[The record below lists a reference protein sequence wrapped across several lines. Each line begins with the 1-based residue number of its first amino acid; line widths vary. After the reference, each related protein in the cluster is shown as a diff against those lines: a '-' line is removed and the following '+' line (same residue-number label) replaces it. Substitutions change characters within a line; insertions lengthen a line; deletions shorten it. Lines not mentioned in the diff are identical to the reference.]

1 MIFPFSFLLQI
12 EAQTLNHLTNRAI
25 HYLIFSHILHLW
37 LNYIHIQMQSNRSL
51 PGIINDLNI
60 GVKRQLSH
68 MPPDFGDVLPNKIE
82 TVEKLCR

>member
-1 MIFPFSFLLQI
+1 
-12 EAQTLNHLTNRAI
+12 
-25 HYLIFSHILHLW
+25 
-37 LNYIHIQMQSNRSL
+37 MQSNRSL

-82 TVEKLCR
+82 TVGKFCSKLFQYVFHVSFLPDFCLLT

>member
-1 MIFPFSFLLQI
+1 
-12 EAQTLNHLTNRAI
+12 
-25 HYLIFSHILHLW
+25 
-37 LNYIHIQMQSNRSL
+37 MQSNRSL

-82 TVEKLCR
+82 TVGSYVGKLFQYVNYFSMSFMFPFFQISVY

>member
-1 MIFPFSFLLQI
+1 
-12 EAQTLNHLTNRAI
+12 
-25 HYLIFSHILHLW
+25 
-37 LNYIHIQMQSNRSL
+37 MQSNRSL

-82 TVEKLCR
+82 TVGKLCR